1 LRNPEAGAD
10 SLTDTHIMRKTLI
23 VAQSEFA
30 TLVRSK
36 AFLVGIVLMPVMMA
50 LSIYLVRATKDSTD
64 GKDRTFAVVDY
75 SGVIAEPLKGV
86 AALYN
91 ASSPVTAEAGLPRKG
106 PRFVPVVITPNG
118 RTPDELRLELS
129 DRVRRQE
136 FFAFVEFPAN
146 IVDPSAGAHISYYS
160 DHPSYNA
167 LPQWLRAT
175 VNAVVLNERFR
186 QASVDRALVVRLT
199 KQAPIEEL
207 GLFEHGA
214 GGGVTAAKEV
224 DAARAYGVPV
234 AVLVL
239 MYITIM
245 SSAPQLLNS
254 VIEEKMSRISEV
266 LIGSV
271 TPFQLMMGKLA
282 GGAAASLLLS
292 AIYIAGGLA
301 IAQYGG
307 GYASAVTPA
316 IVAWFVL
323 FLLMALFIFGS
334 LFVAI
339 GAACNDLKDS
349 QNMMTPVMLLVMLPM
364 FTAGSVLR
372 APDGTLALVLSMIP
386 TAAPFL
392 MLLRIALQPAP
403 PLWQILISVGVM
415 VATVVVVVWAA
426 GKIFRTGLLMQGK
439 SATIPEML
447 RWVKLR

>member
-1 LRNPEAGAD
+1 
-10 SLTDTHIMRKTLI
+10 MRKTLI

-36 AFLVGIVLMPVMMA
+36 AFLVSVVLMPIMMVGSV
-50 LSIYLVRATKDSTD
+50 LLVRATKDTTD
-64 GKDRTFAVVDY
+64 ARDRTFAFVDY
-75 SGVIAEPLKGV
+75 SGVIGEPLKAV
-86 AALYN
+86 AELYN
-91 ASSPVTAEAGLPRKG
+91 SSSPVAAEAGLVRRG
-106 PRFVPVVITPNG
+106 ARFIPLEVKPGDRDPA
-118 RTPDELRLELS
+118 ELRLELS
-129 DRVRRQE
+129 DRVRKQE
-136 FFAFVEFPAN
+136 LFAFAEFPAN
-146 IVDPSAGAHISYYS
+146 IVDPASGAPIRYFS

-186 QASVDRALVVRLT
+186 EASVDRALVVRLT

-207 GLFEHGA
+207 GLFARGA
-214 GGGVTAAKEV
+214 DGRVKAAEAV
-224 DAARAYGVPV
+224 DFARAFGVPV
-234 AVLVL
+234 AALVL
-239 MYITIM
+239 MYITVM

-266 LIGSV
+266 LIGSI
-271 TPFQLMMGKLA
+271 TPFQLMMGKLL
-282 GGAAASLLLS
+282 GGAAASTLLA
-292 AIYIAGGLA
+292 AIYIAGGLPV
-301 IAQYGG
+301 AQYWG

-392 MLLRIALQPAP
+392 MLLRIALQPGP
-403 PLWQILISVGVM
+403 PMWQILVSVAVM
-415 VATVVVVVWAA
+415 IATVLLVVWAA

-439 SATIPEML
+439 SATISEML
-447 RWVKLR
+447 RWVRAK